1 MHTVNFEGLA
11 QASAALIVWPIVDED
26 NQPIASLDAAKLVIG
41 SVTMTLGTGLTFSN
55 SEITA
60 DLTNDR
66 AANLAEVQQ
75 YELWV
80 QIGPDKLAVVRGT
93 MTFIKTKVRI

>member
-11 QASAALIVWPIVDED
+11 QASAALIVWPITNED
-26 NQPIASLDAAKLVIG
+26 GEQITSLDAAKLVIG
-41 SVTMTLGTGLTFSN
+41 TVVMTIGTGLSFSN

-60 DLTNDR
+60 DLTNER
-66 AANLAEVQQ
+66 TANLAEVQQ